1 MTSLAAGRAY
11 CPGFQVVNVIV
22 IVGHPRYSDVGPKT
36 WMYGRAQG
44 ERHTCE
50 VSAMGVLRAIE
61 PVSVSAPA
69 YLFSSL

>member
-1 MTSLAAGRAY
+1 
-11 CPGFQVVNVIV
+11 
-22 IVGHPRYSDVGPKT
+22 
-36 WMYGRAQG
+36 MYGRAQG

-69 YLFSSL
+69 YLFFLLEGVLE